1 LNTNGL
7 GGHKKV
13 FGLGLSKTGTSSLGD
28 ALNLLGIKTI
38 HYPHGRNTLAD
49 LRSGNYKLSILEEYQ
64 GVVDIPVAPYY
75 AQLDKIYP
83 DSKFILTVRDKHSW
97 LSSIETHWRSR
108 STRMN
113 KNPQYKEF
121 TQFISACVYG
131 SLRYN
136 KDRFLYVYDTHVRN
150 VKDYFRSR
158 PEDLLILDICGGDG
172 WEKLCSFLGL
182 PIPEA
187 RFPHANPWISGLRLV
202 PQHLAALIPQ
212 EETFIFVDQNC
223 LGREVTAGRR
233 TIPFLERDGRS
244 WGAPPN
250 DETAIRE
257 LERLRRSG
265 ASFIVFAWPAFW
277 WLDHYTGL
285 RDYLRSSFRCVM
297 ENEFLVAF
305 DLRPRTGLLEPS
317 DYSGV
322 INE

>member
-1 LNTNGL
+1 MHELK
-7 GGHKKV
+7 GHQKV
-13 FGLGLSKTGTSSLGD
+13 FGLGLSKTGTSSLGE
-28 ALNLLGIKTI
+28 ALNLLSIKTI
-38 HYPHGRNTLAD
+38 HFPHDRRTLAE
-49 LRSGNYKLSILEEYQ
+49 LRAANYKLSILEDYQ

-108 STRMN
+108 SARMN

-121 TQFISACVYG
+121 TQFISACVSG

-150 VKDYFRSR
+150 VKDYFQSR

-202 PQHLAALIPQ
+202 PQHIAALVPQ
-212 EETFIFVDQNC
+212 EETFIFVDQNR

-233 TIPFLERDGRS
+233 AIPFLERDGRS

-257 LERLRRSG
+257 LERLHRSG

-277 WLDHYTGL
+277 WLDHYAGL
-285 RDYLRSSFRCVM
+285 RDYLRSRFRCVM
-297 ENEFLVAF
+297 ENELMVAF
-305 DLRPRTGLLEPS
+305 DLRPRTGLIEPS
-317 DYSGV
+317 EYSGV